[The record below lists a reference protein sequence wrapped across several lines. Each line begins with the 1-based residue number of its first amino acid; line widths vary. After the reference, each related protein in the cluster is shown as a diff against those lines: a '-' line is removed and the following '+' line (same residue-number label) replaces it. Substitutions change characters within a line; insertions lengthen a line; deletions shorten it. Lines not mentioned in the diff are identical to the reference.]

1 MLRFRALG
9 RPIVEGPEGAIG
21 GAAGQRKPL
30 ALLALL
36 AVAGARGMSRDKI
49 LAYLWPETPTDR
61 ATHRLTQ
68 VLYSLRHQLQADDL
82 FLGSADLR
90 LNQDLIS
97 TDLADFH
104 HALADHCPDR
114 AVEVYAGPFLDGF
127 FVNGATEFEHWVDG
141 ERSDLERRYKTV
153 LEMLSEQAT
162 ASADHAAVAH
172 WCGRLA
178 QADPLN
184 AHVAVR
190 YMEAMARTGNRA
202 GALRFARLHEARL
215 RHELDAGPDSAVTA
229 AAERLRVQTADEPS
243 VAVLP
248 FVNMSP
254 EHENEYFSDGITEEL
269 TNALT
274 HVTGL
279 RVASRTSAFAFKG
292 KNIDVGDIG
301 ARLSVRNIV
310 EGSVRKVGKRIRI
323 TAQLVDV
330 GSGYHIWSQTYE
342 RTLADVFAVQDE
354 ISQAIVGALPLKPG
368 AGPGTGTS
376 RPRTAVL
383 EAYTLYL
390 RGRYFALKRTCNS
403 LRTAIEY
410 FEQAIE
416 LDPAYALAHAG
427 IGECFT
433 LLGFEEF
440 GDLAPYEV
448 MPRAKAAI
456 DRALRLDSELAE
468 GHAWRGVLAFLF
480 EYDWARAEDA
490 LQRAVELKPTYS
502 LAHTWYAVFLSCMGR
517 HEEALARIH
526 HAEQMD
532 PMAIT
537 IQAVAGHSYDMARHF
552 DEALQRYR
560 AVLEMDPNS
569 VRVHAWVARLH
580 FATGRFEHGLRTIEA
595 AMRHLGRPPHL
606 LAQLGRFL
614 AALGRH
620 REAYQVIEELEILG
634 GRQYVSSLAAAYVH
648 RALGNHEELFKRLE
662 EAFEQRS
669 GALPFLGVEPG
680 WDPVRGEP
688 RFEAILRRLGLTSRS
703 NADAERRIPSLAA
716 R

>member
-1 MLRFRALG
+1 
-9 RPIVEGPEGAIG
+9 
-21 GAAGQRKPL
+21 
-30 ALLALL
+30 
-36 AVAGARGMSRDKI
+36 
-49 LAYLWPETPTDR
+49 
-61 ATHRLTQ
+61 
-68 VLYSLRHQLQADDL
+68 
-82 FLGSADLR
+82 
-90 LNQDLIS
+90 
-97 TDLADFH
+97 
-104 HALADHCPDR
+104 
-114 AVEVYAGPFLDGF
+114 
-127 FVNGATEFEHWVDG
+127 
-141 ERSDLERRYKTV
+141 
-153 LEMLSEQAT
+153 MLSEQAT
-162 ASADHAAVAH
+162 ANADHAAVAH

-190 YMEAMARTGNRA
+190 YMEAMARTGDRA

-229 AAERLRVQTADEPS
+229 AAERLRIQTADEPS

-254 EHENEYFSDGITEEL
+254 EHEDEYFSDGMTEEL

-274 HVTGL
+274 HVRGL

-310 EGSVRKVGKRIRI
+310 EGSVRKVGNRIRI
-323 TAQLVDV
+323 TAQLVDAV
-330 GSGYHIWSQTYE
+330 SGYHIWSQVFE
-342 RTLADVFAVQDE
+342 RTVNDVFTLQEE
-354 ISQAIVGALPLKPG
+354 ISQAIVRAVPLKVG
-368 AGPGTGTS
+368 RAGGS
-376 RPRTAVL
+376 LVRPPTALV

-390 RGRYFALKRTCNS
+390 RGRYFALKRTCDS
-403 LRTAIEY
+403 LRLAIEY
-410 FEQAIE
+410 FEQATEI
-416 LDPAYALAHAG
+416 DPAYALAHAG

-440 GDLAPYEV
+440 GDLAPNEV

-456 DRALRLDSELAE
+456 ERALLLDSELAE

-490 LQRAVELKPTYS
+490 LQLAIELKPTYS
-502 LAHTWYAVFLSCMGR
+502 LAHTWYSVFLTCMGR

-537 IQAVAGHSYDMARHF
+537 IQAVVGHTYDMARHV
-552 DEALQRYR
+552 DEALQRYQ

-580 FATGRFEHGLRTIEA
+580 FATGRFEHGLKTLEA
-595 AMRHLGRPPHL
+595 AIRHLGRPPHL

-620 REAYQVIEELEILG
+620 REAHQVIEELELLG
-634 GRQYVSSLAAAYVH
+634 GRQYVSSLATAYVY
-648 RALGNHEELFKRLE
+648 RALGNHEELFKGLE

-688 RFEAILRRLGLTSRS
+688 RFEAMLRRLGLPNRGH
-703 NADAERRIPSLAA
+703 ADAERRIPSLATT
-716 R
+716 